1 MLDYYES
8 TDVLSLAHKLR
19 SIEAFKGILAPMK
32 EVMGGYVPDF
42 HSRYFTE
49 DFPYG
54 LAIVHRLIHEKGIP
68 SPTIDTIYDWGMEMI
83 ATIDKNTPPLL
94 PSQASKATF
103 ISYLCKRIAH

>member
-1 MLDYYES
+1 
-8 TDVLSLAHKLR
+8 
-19 SIEAFKGILAPMK
+19 MK
-32 EVMGGYVPDF
+32 EVMGSYVPDF

-83 ATIDKNTPPLL
+83 ATIE
-94 PSQASKATF
+94 SS
-103 ISYLCKRIAH
+103 